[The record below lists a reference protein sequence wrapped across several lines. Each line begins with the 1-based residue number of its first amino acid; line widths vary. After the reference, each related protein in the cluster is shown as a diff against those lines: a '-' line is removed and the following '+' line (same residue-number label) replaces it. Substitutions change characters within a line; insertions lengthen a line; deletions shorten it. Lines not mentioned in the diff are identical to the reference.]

1 MAEIEDRNP
10 EEIKRR
16 KLLQDIALDKD
27 DDDEEEEDEADKPSG
42 QDTKMSVKDDR

>member
-27 DDDEEEEDEADKPSG
+27 DDEDGDEDEAEPSG
-42 QDTKMSVKDDR
+42 QDTKMSTTGDR